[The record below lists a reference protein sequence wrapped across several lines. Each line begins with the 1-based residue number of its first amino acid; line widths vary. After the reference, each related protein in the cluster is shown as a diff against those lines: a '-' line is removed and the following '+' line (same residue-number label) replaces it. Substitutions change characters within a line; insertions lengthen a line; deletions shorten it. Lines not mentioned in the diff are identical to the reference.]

1 MINSNTQ
8 ETRSIEDLVKMI
20 DSKKLVLPEFQRDF
34 KWPIEKSETLFD
46 SIFQELFIGS
56 LIISK
61 PKFDLTCKGFDL
73 RERGKSSRKPVP
85 KLYKTE
91 EFDQNG
97 IYTLLD
103 GQQRATAIYRA
114 LKGKDVIHLIFKDI
128 DTLMSSKFYD
138 ADNDQILIKHDQYIE
153 GFDSSKPKEGE
164 FYLKICDLYTSI
176 DYTEKKFL
184 NEFVNPLLDDL
195 SLDEVRKEVLRGYAV
210 IMLKD
215 FRSDIIKK
223 SNLLSVQLLNMDLE
237 MFCLYF
243 ERSNSQ
249 GLNLSFTDIITAKVY
264 IDFKL
269 SREISISK
277 ATLQHFDE
285 KYVDSVVRYINFIAN
300 GEVTKKSILK
310 DLKGIHFTENW
321 SVVVRDINY
330 IQQWLEENNWVFNI
344 GKIPYRTMLLPILS
358 FFQNLPKKEFSQ
370 ANPQQLDL
378 LKFWFYASILD
389 NRYGGAR
396 HGSTN
401 VVLKKDCEIMKDL
414 ANKVYP
420 DKLYWQNLRIE
431 FSYDELL
438 KMDNNTSAKALG
450 ISFFLWSKNQFKNL
464 ENHAK
469 VSVSS
474 QIDVHHLIPDNYIKK
489 QFGKESEEYDY
500 SDSILNKVR
509 INKISNIKIG
519 FKSPKVYLNEIK
531 NHCPNPDIIDCLDS
545 HVIGDSLKLLS
556 GGYDNNYISF
566 LKDRYEAM
574 NPFFNEL
581 RNASKRLNEGK
592 DVDIWK
598 D

>member
-1 MINSNTQ
+1 MNSNTQ

-20 DSKKLVLPEFQRDF
+20 DSEKLVLPEFQRDF

-46 SIFQELFIGS
+46 SIFQGLFIGS
-56 LIISK
+56 LIISR
-61 PKFDLTCKGFDL
+61 PKFDLACKGFDL
-73 RERGKSSRKPVP
+73 RQRGTSSRKPIP
-85 KLYKTE
+85 KLYKVE
-91 EFDQNG
+91 EFDQKD

-103 GQQRATAIYRA
+103 GQQRATALYRA

-128 DTLMSSKFYD
+128 ETLMSEEFYD
-138 ADNDQILIKHDQYIE
+138 AANDQILIKYDQYIE

-164 FYLKICDLYTSI
+164 FYLKICDLYTAT

-184 NEFVNPLLDDL
+184 LEFVNPLLDEL
-195 SLDEVRKEVLRGYAV
+195 SLDEARKEVLRGYAV

-215 FRSDIIKK
+215 FRSDIVKK
-223 SNLLSVQLLNMDLE
+223 SSLLSVQLLNMDLE
-237 MFCLYF
+237 KFCLYF

-269 SREISISK
+269 AREISAAKSN
-277 ATLQHFDE
+277 LQYFDE
-285 KYVDSVVRYINFIAN
+285 QYVDAVVRYINFIAN
-300 GEVTKKSILK
+300 GDVTKKSILK
-310 DLKGIHFTENW
+310 DLKGNHFIENW
-321 SVVVRDINY
+321 DVAVKDINY
-330 IQQWLEENNWVFNI
+330 IQQWLEENNWIFNI
-344 GKIPYRTMLLPILS
+344 GKIPYRTMLLPVLS
-358 FFQNLPKKEFSQ
+358 FFQNLPNKEFSQ
-370 ANPQQLDL
+370 ANPKQLDL

-401 VVLKKDCEIMKDL
+401 VVLKKDCEIMRGL

-420 DKLYWQNLRIE
+420 DKFYWQNLRIE

-438 KMDNNTSAKALG
+438 KMDNNNSAKALG
-450 ISFFLWSKNQFKNL
+450 ISFFLWSKKRFKNL

-469 VSVSS
+469 VSVNSK
-474 QIDVHHLIPDNYIKK
+474 IDVHHLIPDNYIKK
-489 QFGKESEEYDY
+489 HFGENSEEYDY

-519 FKSPKVYLNEIK
+519 DKSPKIYLNEIK
-531 NHCPNPDIIDCLDS
+531 NNIPNPDIIDCLDS
-545 HVIGDSLKLLS
+545 HIIGDSLKLLS
-556 GGYDNNYISF
+556 GDYDNDYLSF
-566 LKDRYEAM
+566 LKDRYESI
-574 NPFFNEL
+574 NPFFDEL
-581 RNASKRLNEGK
+581 RNASCRLNEGK
-592 DVDIWK
+592 DDDIWK

>member
-1 MINSNTQ
+1 MNSNTQ

-46 SIFQELFIGS
+46 SIFQDLFIGS
-56 LIISK
+56 LIISR
-61 PKFDLTCKGFDL
+61 PKFELACKGFDL

-85 KLYKTE
+85 KLYTVE
-91 EFDQNG
+91 EFDQND

-103 GQQRATAIYRA
+103 GQQRATSIYRA
-114 LKGKDVIHLIFKDI
+114 LKGKDVIHLIFRDV

-138 ADNDQILIKHDQYIE
+138 NENDKILVKYDQYIE

-184 NEFVNPLLDDL
+184 HEFINPLLDEL
-195 SLDEVRKEVLRGYAV
+195 SLDEQKKEVLRDYAV

-215 FRSDIIKK
+215 FRSDIVKK

-237 MFCLYF
+237 KFCLYF

-249 GLNLSFTDIITAKVY
+249 GLNLSFTDIITAKIY

-269 SREISISK
+269 SREISSAK
-277 ATLQHFDE
+277 SRLQYFDD

-310 DLKGIHFTENW
+310 DLKGTHFITYWED
-321 SVVVRDINY
+321 VVNDIDY
-330 IQQWLEENNWVFNI
+330 VQQWLEENNWIFSV

-358 FFQNLPKKEFSQ
+358 FYQNLPNKEFSQ
-370 ANPQQLDL
+370 ANPKQLDL

-401 VVLKKDCEIMKDL
+401 VVLKKDCEIMKNL
-414 ANKVYP
+414 ASKVYP
-420 DKLYWQNLRIE
+420 DKFYWQNLRIE
-431 FSYDELL
+431 FSYEELL
-438 KMDNNTSAKALG
+438 KLDNNNSAKALG
-450 ISFFLWSKNQFKNL
+450 ISFFLWSKKRFKNL

-469 VSVSS
+469 VSVNTK
-474 QIDVHHLIPDNYIKK
+474 IDVHHIIPDNYIKK
-489 QFGKESEEYDY
+489 QFGEYSEEYDY
-500 SDSILNKVR
+500 SDSILNKIR

-519 FKSPKVYLNEIK
+519 DKSPKTYLNEIK
-531 NHCPNPDIIDCLDS
+531 DNIPNPDIISCLDS
-545 HVIGDSLKLLS
+545 HVIGASSKLIS
-556 GGYDNNYISF
+556 GDYDNDYFLF
-566 LKDRYEAM
+566 LKNRYKALS
-574 NPFFNEL
+574 PLFTEL
-581 RNASKRLNEGK
+581 KNASDRLNDGK
-592 DVDIWK
+592 DDDIWK
-598 D
+598 V